1 MWQLSF
7 STNNSNTSSSLDS
20 TSLREYVLQTF
31 QSWHPPVLNLV
42 HSTPIESIW
51 GTDLM
56 DRNPRRVYENL
67 IVGRGRRSKSTC
79 GKGQSSLQQPRL
91 IVCGDAL
98 HSMSPF
104 KGQGAN
110 QALAGGPLLAKWLMK
125 SSIDAALT
133 NWWRETLNRTV
144 PIVESSRKA
153 AQNWHNP
160 TRILQLSSSRGRG
173 GDEEYHN
180 FAGVRSSDIPSLIDI
195 LRKRKIGPHLGGE
208 LDLKIRDTIRE
219 HGWFDEERNASSDEV
234 VNNEE
239 EEENSNNST
248 KICEQVLRLAS
259 IGDTEGLRQM
269 SLPSSNQHYQ
279 YCTAMIDAKDAE
291 DRTCLHLGAMNNHRF
306 TCHWLLVE
314 IRALKGVGSGAVDV
328 LGKTAYDYALQ
339 TKDKKLIDIFKV
351 VLNEEDIERQEKMQ
365 QIIK

>member
-1 MWQLSF
+1 MGIWESPERYGLHRMGVRLILGIANDIDHPLLRERGFYTIDTKGHRLFTMPYHSNRFDFDSNHNTNNNNNQKKSNRIMWQLSF

-234 VNNEE
+234 V
-239 EEENSNNST
+239 
-248 KICEQVLRLAS
+248 
-259 IGDTEGLRQM
+259 
-269 SLPSSNQHYQ
+269 
-279 YCTAMIDAKDAE
+279 
-291 DRTCLHLGAMNNHRF
+291 
-306 TCHWLLVE
+306 
-314 IRALKGVGSGAVDV
+314 
-328 LGKTAYDYALQ
+328 
-339 TKDKKLIDIFKV
+339 
-351 VLNEEDIERQEKMQ
+351 
-365 QIIK
+365 

>member
-1 MWQLSF
+1 
-7 STNNSNTSSSLDS
+7 
-20 TSLREYVLQTF
+20 
-31 QSWHPPVLNLV
+31 
-42 HSTPIESIW
+42 
-51 GTDLM
+51 
-56 DRNPRRVYENL
+56 
-67 IVGRGRRSKSTC
+67 
-79 GKGQSSLQQPRL
+79 LQQPRL

-110 QALAGGPLLAKWLMK
+110 QALAGGPLLAKWLIK

-160 TRILQLSSSRGRG
+160 TRILQLNSGRDRG

-180 FAGVRSSDIPSLIDI
+180 FAGVRSSDIPSLVDI

-219 HGWFDEERNASSDEV
+219 HGWFDDERNDNSDEV

-239 EEENSNNST
+239 EENHSST

-259 IGDTEGLRQM
+259 NGDTEGLRQM
-269 SLPSSNQHYQ
+269 SLPSSLGSQHHQ
-279 YCTAMIDAKDAE
+279 YCTAMVEAKDE
-291 DRTCLHLGAMNNHRF
+291 EGKTCLHLAAMNNHRS

-314 IRALKGVGSGAVDV
+314 IRVLKQWYHSHKFTSTNDDVSMKEVGCGAVDI
-328 LGKTAYDYALQ
+328 LGKTAYDYAIQ
-339 TKDKKLIDIFKV
+339 TQDKRLIHIFKV
-351 VLNEEDIERQEKMQ
+351 VMNDEAIERQEKMQ
-365 QIIK
+365 LIIK